1 MVKWIRPQ
9 GTVTDLMSHS
19 RFHLYWKYVLRR
31 AWLSL
36 WNKHML
42 PTGSIGYHKLCLDVS
57 GGIFFSTNIHTMHR
71 VLFRTPTTWVCVH
84 SYVHVCNMMMYTFG
98 TLMRCTLVL
107 RLSHDEGANSLHM
120 VLFSSLVRLLF
131 VFCCYRVYQYSS
143 SESLI
148 FSFHSLYMYLLSMDQ
163 RPETRTFGRLLHQPY
178 FTAAFL
184 YYWVSYSATGIRGTY
199 SRCFGWVMIQKRPP
213 QLSQYD
219 VWVHVWNINSSG
231 MPCLQE

>member
-57 GGIFFSTNIHTMHR
+57 GGIFFTNIYTPCIGYCFVRLRLGFVFIHMYTLTYVIWWCTLLVLWCDVPLFYVFHMMKEQTLFTWYSFR
-71 VLFRTPTTWVCVH
+71 VLYDCC
-84 SYVHVCNMMMYTFG
+84 SY
-98 TLMRCTLVL
+98 
-107 RLSHDEGANSLHM
+107 
-120 VLFSSLVRLLF
+120 
-131 VFCCYRVYQYSS
+131 CYRVYQYST

-148 FSFHSLYMYLLSMDQ
+148 FSFHFLYMYLLSMDQ

-184 YYWVSYSATGIRGTY
+184 YY
-199 SRCFGWVMIQKRPP
+199 CK
-213 QLSQYD
+213 
-219 VWVHVWNINSSG
+219 
-231 MPCLQE
+231 LQCNRH